1 VCFYG
6 TGFERFGQA
15 CSWVSVNILRH
26 KVSRLLFFWG
36 GNFGEFLMNGT
47 ANDFDGRFSQCPL

>member
-26 KVSRLLFFWG
+26 KG
-36 GNFGEFLMNGT
+36 
-47 ANDFDGRFSQCPL
+47 